1 MLTKNIQLDEI
12 LYDKDYTLEV
22 TWKAANG
29 QSSAIGYAREF
40 MLTPEEAYLK
50 KVYDGTADASRLKV
64 EVISSGN
71 VPFYTFTSQAKHDND
86 VTILPFKNYKDTGYY
101 GDYINNLRNGMTQ
114 IYKTRITLD
123 GVEITHW
130 ENAMQIEFKD
140 TGNKYTYSNNNS

>member
-1 MLTKNIQLDEI
+1 M
-12 LYDKDYTLEV
+12 
-22 TWKAANG
+22 
-29 QSSAIGYAREF
+29 
-40 MLTPEEAYLK
+40 
-50 KVYDGTADASRLKV
+50 
-64 EVISSGN
+64 ISSGN
-71 VPFYTFTSQAKHDND
+71 VPFYTFTSQAKYDNN

-123 GVEITHW
+123 GVEITHR